1 MGGLLAADVAT
12 GSSKESKRVVGLV
25 AFDVPY
31 LGMHPHVIISGIS
44 SLFPKDDSK
53 DKMKTEKELNDDKF
67 VKHVTGADVENAR
80 GNSLDRTYIVL
91 NIGTF
96 WFTG

>member
-12 GSSKESKRVVGLV
+12 GNSKESKRVIGLV

-53 DKMKTEKELNDDKF
+53 DKVKTEKELNDDKV
-67 VKHVTGADVENAR
+67 VKHVHGADVENAR
-80 GNSLDRTYIVL
+80 GNSLDCTYVES
-91 NIGTF
+91 NIATF
-96 WFTG
+96 